1 MYLIYIEDLPI
12 QSAGET
18 SHYPEGKAP
27 LDFLQNAAYCYA
39 TALKCAP
46 RDLQAHVG
54 LGLVMEEFFYA
65 EDQFGLQREVRG
77 SSHSIFGDVY
87 NSCGSKPSSPG
98 CSQHWPYTVSS
109 YGIMSHDLG
118 GGREG

>member
-1 MYLIYIEDLPI
+1 MYLICIEDLPI
-12 QSAGET
+12 QSVGET

-27 LDFLQNAAYCYA
+27 LDFLQNAAHCYA

-46 RDLQAHVG
+46 HDLQAHVG

-77 SSHSIFGDVY
+77 YSHSIFGDVY
-87 NSCGSKPSSPG
+87 NSCGSKPSSSG
-98 CSQHWPYTVSS
+98 CSQHWP
-109 YGIMSHDLG
+109 
-118 GGREG
+118 

>member
-1 MYLIYIEDLPI
+1 MCTLFVFEDLPI

-18 SHYPEGKAP
+18 SHYPEGRAP
-27 LDFLQNAAYCYA
+27 LDSLQSAAHCYA

-77 SSHSIFGDVY
+77 SSHSICNFVFGDVY
-87 NSCGSKPSSPG
+87 NSCGSKPSSQAAPSIG
-98 CSQHWPYTVSS
+98 PKLCQVMVSCH
-109 YGIMSHDLG
+109 MT
-118 GGREG
+118 